1 MMPGSWRKERSTMQA
16 PQEVL
21 DLVSRFGENLAAYTA
36 GSYNE
41 AQLRREFIDPF
52 FKTLGWDLDNAAGH
66 AEAYKDV
73 IHEDAIRIGGAVKAP
88 DYCFR
93 IGGTRKFFVEAKKP
107 AVDIAG
113 DAAPAYQLRRYAWS
127 AGLPLSI
134 LTNFKEF
141 AVYDCRIKPD
151 QNDRPATARILF
163 FRFRDYP
170 ARWEEIAAI
179 FGKETVLKGAF
190 DRYAESTRLKKGTAG
205 VDEAFLKEIESW
217 RDLLARTIALR
228 NPSLNQRELNAAV
241 TLTINRIIFLR
252 ICEDRGIEPYGQL
265 QGLQNGPGVYR
276 RLIEI
281 FYRADDRYNSGLFHF
296 RQEKGRAASPDR
308 LTLDL
313 AIDDKA
319 LKEIFQGLYYPDS
332 PYEFSVLPADIL
344 GRVYEQFLGKIIR
357 LTAGHQAKVEDK
369 PEVKKAGGVFYTPKY
384 IVDYIVEGT
393 VGRLLKG
400 RTPAQADRLRIID
413 PACGSGSFLIQA
425 YQRLLDGYRDRY
437 VEGGPEKRAKG
448 RRPVLYQA
456 AGGEWRL
463 TTSERKR
470 ILLNNIYGVDIDPQ
484 AVEVTKLSLLLK
496 VLEGESGETLSNQ
509 IRLFQERALPD
520 LSGNI
525 RCGNSLIGTDF
536 YDGAQLT
543 LLGDEDQYR
552 INCFD
557 WEKEFPEVFAAGNG
571 RLPSVTRGGREAA
584 SPGRA
589 GGFDAIIG
597 NPPYI
602 RIQTMKE
609 WAPLEV
615 EFYKRAF
622 AAAGKGNYDIYT
634 VFVEKGLGLLNAKGR
649 LGFILPHKFF
659 NAQYGEPLRALLAM
673 GKHLSEVVHFGDAQV
688 FAGATTYTCLLFLDK
703 AGAASCRFTRVADL
717 ESWRQTGTGTEG
729 AIPAANITAAAWN
742 FTVGRGADLF
752 EKLRRMPV
760 KLGDISSIFVGLQT
774 SADTVFLFK
783 NSSETTKNNSKLYSK
798 ALDREIEIETD
809 LLKPVIRS
817 GKIGRYWARPNA
829 QVLFPYEMIKGKAI
843 LIPEADLKKRYPKT
857 WGYLFENKQLL
868 SKREHGKFKDT
879 GWYQLYPKNLN
890 VWERPKIMIP
900 YMITNLA
907 AYYDEDNA
915 YFVNVTTGGF
925 GITAVEESGSQKYH
939 TGLLNSRLLN
949 WFLKNVSTTFHGGY
963 YAANKQFL
971 VQLPIRPI
979 DFADPADRERHDRMV
994 ALVEQMLALHRQ
1006 LAADRTEHKQT
1017 NLQRQIDAA
1026 DRRIDRLVYDLYD
1039 LTEAEIRIVER
1050 D

>member
-1 MMPGSWRKERSTMQA
+1 MSASR
-16 PQEVL
+16 EVL
-21 DLVSRFGENLAAYTA
+21 DLVARFTENLAAYTS
-36 GSYNE
+36 GVYNE
-41 AQLRREFIDPF
+41 TQLRREFIDPLF
-52 FKTLGWDLDNAAGH
+52 GALGWDLDNIAGH

-73 IHEDAIRIGGAVKAP
+73 IHEDAIRIGGAMKAP

-93 IGGTRKFFVEAKKP
+93 IGGKRKFFVEAKKP
-107 AVDIAG
+107 AVQIAEE
-113 DAAPAYQLRRYAWS
+113 AAPAYQLRRYAWS

-134 LTNFKEF
+134 LTNFEEF

-163 FRFRDYP
+163 FSFRDYA
-170 ARWEEIAAI
+170 ARWEEIAAV
-179 FGKETVLKGAF
+179 FAKEAVLKGAF

-205 VDEAFLKEIESW
+205 VDEAFLREIESW

-228 NPSLNQRELNAAV
+228 NPALSQRELNTAV

-265 QGLQNGPGVYR
+265 QGLQNGPGVYK
-276 RLIEI
+276 RLIGI
-281 FYRADDRYNSGLFHF
+281 FCRADDRYNSGLFHF

-384 IVDYIVEGT
+384 IVDYIVEKT
-393 VGRLLKG
+393 VGRLLEG
-400 RTPAQADRLRIID
+400 RTPAQADRLRILD

-437 VEGGPEKRAKG
+437 VAGGPEKRTKG

-470 ILLNNIYGVDIDPQ
+470 ILLNSIYGVDIDPQ

-496 VLEGESGETLSNQ
+496 VLEGESGETLTNQ
-509 IRLFQERALPD
+509 IKLFQERALPD

-525 RCGNSLIGTDF
+525 RCGNSLIGTGF

-557 WEKEFPEVFAAGNG
+557 WEKEFPEVFAVGNG
-571 RLPSVTRGGREAA
+571 RPPSVTRGGREAA
-584 SPGRA
+584 SPDRA
-589 GGFDAIIG
+589 GGFDAVIG

-602 RIQTMKE
+602 RIQMMKE

-622 AAAGKGNYDIYT
+622 AAAGKGNYDIYV

-659 NAQYGEPLRALLAM
+659 NAQYGEPLRGLLAE
-673 GKHLSEVVHFGDAQV
+673 GKHLSGVVYFGDTQV
-688 FAGATTYTCLLFLDK
+688 FAGATTYTCLLFLEK
-703 AGAASCRFTRVADL
+703 AGADACRFTKVDDL
-717 ESWRQTGTGTEG
+717 EAWQKTGQGTEG
-729 AIPAANITAAAWN
+729 SVPAANVTAAEWN

-752 EKLRRMPV
+752 EKLRQMPV
-760 KLGDISSIFVGLQT
+760 KLGEVADRMYQGPIT
-774 SADTVFLFK
+774 SADTVYLFK
-783 NSSETTKNNSKLYSK
+783 DYRQRSGNKTTEVLSKE
-798 ALDREIEIETD
+798 LDQWVPVESNI
-809 LLKPVIRS
+809 LKPVVRS
-817 GKIGRYWARPNA
+817 GRIRRYEAIPSA
-829 QVLFPYEMIKGKAI
+829 LVLFPYEVKENTAR
-843 LIPEADLKKRYPKT
+843 LYSPEEMKRDYPLAWSYLNGNKK
-857 WGYLFENKQLL
+857 LLEN
-868 SKREHGKFKDT
+868 REKGKFKDDQ
-879 GWYQLYPKNLN
+879 WYRYGRTQNLGLWEQPKL
-890 VWERPKIMIP
+890 MIP
-900 YMITNLA
+900 YMITALA
-907 AYYDEDNA
+907 AYLDRSDHF
-915 YFVNVTTGGF
+915 YFINVTTGGY
-925 GITAVEESGSQKYH
+925 GITTRHPAVTLPYLC
-939 TGLLNSRLLN
+939 GLLNSPLLD
-949 WFLKNVSTTFHGGY
+949 FYLKRVSTNFQGGY
-963 YAANKQFL
+963 LSAGKQYIE
-971 VQLPIRPI
+971 QIPIRPI
-979 DFADPADRERHDRMV
+979 DFADPTDRERHDRMV
-994 ALVEQMLALHRQ
+994 ALVEEMLALHRQ
-1006 LAADRTEHKQT
+1006 MAAARTDHEQT
-1017 NLQRQIDAA
+1017 NLKRQIDAT
-1026 DRRIDRLVYDLYD
+1026 DSRIDRLVYDLYN
-1039 LTEAEIRIVER
+1039 LSEEEIRIVEK